1 MLIHAI
7 FTLLRGGSVN
17 FSMVMMNILAILF
30 VMFCILPLHEFAH
43 AWAANKLGDTTALQA
58 GRHTLN
64 PLASFDPMG
73 ALFLL
78 LFGFGWAKPVPVNP
92 RAFKN
97 PRRDTALTALAGPV
111 SNILAALVG
120 AIVYYVLLIFV
131 FQWSIPTWLW
141 YFFYYYITVNASLAA
156 FNLLPLPPLDGSR
169 IVGAFLSGKALY
181 NYYRYQ
187 RQIMMAVFLLLFL
200 GFLDGPLSFL
210 QNALTDGIV
219 WLAEL
224 PFKLFG
230 VL

>member
-78 LFGFGWAKPVPVNP
+78 LFGFGWAKPVPVNS

-131 FQWSIPTWLW
+131 FHWSIPSWLW

>member
-7 FTLLRGGSVN
+7 FTLLRGGSVD

-78 LFGFGWAKPVPVNP
+78 LFGFGWAKPVTVNP
-92 RAFKN
+92 RAFNN
-97 PRRDTALTALAGPV
+97 PRRDTALTALAGPI

-141 YFFYYYITVNASLAA
+141 YIFYYYITVNASLAA